1 MINKYPY
8 TNYQDINLDWLLRK
22 AGDLGKATIIANN
35 AANAAANSAAE
46 AKATADTL
54 EPRIAAATA
63 EATAEAKAAAT
74 NAANSAAAA
83 EATAD
88 TLEPRIAAAT
98 KDATAEAKAAAT
110 NAANSAAAAENSAT
124 EAKNAAAS
132 VPTLLDVLKAV
143 YPVGAFYISAAA
155 TSPRTVFGFG
165 TWTQIKDRFIL
176 AAGDT
181 YPAASSGGE
190 PEVTLT
196 TAQIPAHNHGLP
208 HPNNAGDITAPIA
221 YFAESS
227 ETKTFGAIAC
237 YSNNTGGGE
246 AHNNMPPYLA
256 AYIWQ
261 RTA

>member
-22 AGDLGKATIIANN
+22 VGDIDNSAAIASN
-35 AANAAANSAAE
+35 AANAAANSAA
-46 AKATADTL
+46 TANSAAN
-54 EPRIAAATA
+54 AAAS
-63 EATAEAKAAAT
+63 
-74 NAANSAAAA
+74 SAAAA

-88 TLEPRIAAAT
+88 TIEPRIAAAT
-98 KDATAEAKAAAT
+98 KGATAEAKAAAT

-124 EAKNAAAS
+124 EAKQAADS
-132 VPTLLDVLKAV
+132 VPTLVDLLKAV
-143 YPVGAFYISAAA
+143 YPVGAFYISATA

-190 PEVTLT
+190 ATVTLT
-196 TAQIPAHNHGLP
+196 IDEMPAHNHGLKMCKGVGNFYSP
-208 HPNNAGDITAPIA
+208 PWGDGVEEAFPKTVV
-221 YFAESS
+221 ES
-227 ETKTFGAIAC
+227 A
-237 YSNNTGGGE
+237 GGGQ

-261 RTA
+261 RIA

>member
-22 AGDLGKATIIANN
+22 VGDIDNSAAIASN
-35 AANAAANSAAE
+35 AANAAANSAA
-46 AKATADTL
+46 TANS
-54 EPRIAAATA
+54 AANA
-63 EATAEAKAAAT
+63 
-74 NAANSAAAA
+74 AANSAAAA

-98 KDATAEAKAAAT
+98 KEATAEAKAEARK
-110 NAANSAAAAENSAT
+110 AANSATAAKNSAT
-124 EAKNAAAS
+124 EAKQAADS
-132 VPTLLDVLKAV
+132 VPTLVDLLKAV
-143 YPVGAFYISAAA
+143 YPVGAFYISATA

-190 PEVTLT
+190 AAVTLT
-196 TAQIPAHNHGLP
+196 IDQIPSHFHKLKLSDD
-208 HPNNAGDITAPIA
+208 AGGYDIAA
-221 YFAESS
+221 R
-227 ETKTFGAIAC
+227 
-237 YSNNTGGGE
+237 GGGANE
-246 AHNNMPPYLA
+246 SLSTGDSTITSVGGGQAHNNMPPYLA

-261 RTA
+261 RIA

>member
-22 AGDLGKATIIANN
+22 AGDIDKASIIANN
-35 AANAAANSAAE
+35 AAKAAADSAAE
-46 AKATADTL
+46 AK
-54 EPRIAAATA
+54 
-63 EATAEAKAAAT
+63 
-74 NAANSAAAA
+74 
-83 EATAD
+83 ATAD

-110 NAANSAAAAENSAT
+110 NAANSAAAAEATADTLEPRIAAATKNATAEAKAAATNAANSAAAAENSAT
-124 EAKNAAAS
+124 EAKQAAES
-132 VPTLLDVLKAV
+132 VPSLLNVLKAV
-143 YPVGAFYISAAA
+143 YPVGAFYISATA

-181 YPAASSGGE
+181 YPAASIGGE
-190 PEVTLT
+190 ATHTLT
-196 TAQIPAHNHGLP
+196 IDEIPAHNHKLKTCDAVGP
-208 HPNNAGDITAPIA
+208 YDAPVRGDGSNEGWASSASTIANAG
-221 YFAESS
+221 
-227 ETKTFGAIAC
+227 
-237 YSNNTGGGE
+237 GGQ

>member
-22 AGDLGKATIIANN
+22 VGDIDNSAAIASN
-35 AANAAANSAAE
+35 AANAAANSAA
-46 AKATADTL
+46 
-54 EPRIAAATA
+54 AA
-63 EATAEAKAAAT
+63 E
-74 NAANSAAAA
+74 NSAAAA

-88 TLEPRIAAAT
+88 TIEPRIAAAT
-98 KDATAEAKAAAT
+98 KNATADAKAAAT

-124 EAKNAAAS
+124 EARQAADS
-132 VPTLLDVLKAV
+132 VPTLVDLLKAV
-143 YPVGAFYISAAA
+143 YPVGAFYISATA

-181 YPAASSGGE
+181 SPAASSGGE
-190 PEVTLT
+190 ATVTLT
-196 TAQIPAHNHGLP
+196 VEQIPPHNHGLKMCKGTGNFYSP
-208 HPNNAGDITAPIA
+208 PWGDGVEEAFPTTVVQSA
-221 YFAESS
+221 
-227 ETKTFGAIAC
+227 
-237 YSNNTGGGE
+237 GGGQ

-261 RTA
+261 RIA

>member
-22 AGDLGKATIIANN
+22 ACDIDKAAIIANN

-46 AKATADTL
+46 AKATVDTL
-54 EPRIAAATA
+54 EPRIADATKKATA
-63 EATAEAKAAAT
+63 EAEAAAA

-83 EATAD
+83 EAIAD
-88 TLEPRIAAAT
+88 TLEPRIATAT

-110 NAANSAAAAENSAT
+110 NASNSAAAAENSAT
-124 EAKNAAAS
+124 EAKRAAAS
-132 VPTLLDVLKAV
+132 VPSLLDVLKAV
-143 YPVGAFYISAAA
+143 YPVGAFYISATA

-190 PEVTLT
+190 ATVTLT
-196 TAQIPAHNHGLP
+196 VEQIPPHTHGLKMSKNVGEYYSP
-208 HPNNAGDITAPIA
+208 PWGDGTEEATPTTVVQSA
-221 YFAESS
+221 
-227 ETKTFGAIAC
+227 
-237 YSNNTGGGE
+237 GGGQS
-246 AHNNMPPYLA
+246 HNNMPPYLA
-256 AYIWQ
+256 AYVWQ

>member
-22 AGDLGKATIIANN
+22 VGDIDNSAAIANN
-35 AANAAANSAAE
+35 AANAAANSAA
-46 AKATADTL
+46 TANS
-54 EPRIAAATA
+54 AANA
-63 EATAEAKAAAT
+63 
-74 NAANSAAAA
+74 AANSAADA

-124 EAKNAAAS
+124 EAKQAADS
-132 VPTLLDVLKAV
+132 VPTLVDLLKAV
-143 YPVGAFYISAAA
+143 YPVGAFYISATA

-176 AAGDT
+176 AAGDV
-181 YPAASSGGE
+181 YAAASSGGE
-190 PEVTLT
+190 ATHTLT
-196 TAQIPAHNHGLP
+196 INEIPAHSHQLKTCDAVGP
-208 HPNNAGDITAPIA
+208 YDVVVRGDGTNEGWSSTTNTIA
-221 YFAESS
+221 
-227 ETKTFGAIAC
+227 
-237 YSNNTGGGE
+237 NTGGGQ

-261 RTA
+261 RIA

>member
-22 AGDLGKATIIANN
+22 VGDIDNSAAIASN
-35 AANAAANSAAE
+35 AANAAANSAA
-46 AKATADTL
+46 
-54 EPRIAAATA
+54 AA
-63 EATAEAKAAAT
+63 E
-74 NAANSAAAA
+74 NSAAAA

-88 TLEPRIAAAT
+88 TIEPRIAAAT
-98 KDATAEAKAAAT
+98 KNATADAKAAAT

-124 EAKNAAAS
+124 EARQAADS
-132 VPTLLDVLKAV
+132 VPTLVDLLKAV
-143 YPVGAFYISAAA
+143 YPVGAFYISATA

-190 PEVTLT
+190 ATVTLT
-196 TAQIPAHNHGLP
+196 VEQIPPHNHGLKMCKGTGNFYSP
-208 HPNNAGDITAPIA
+208 PWGDGVEEAFPTTVVQSA
-221 YFAESS
+221 
-227 ETKTFGAIAC
+227 
-237 YSNNTGGGE
+237 GGGQ

-261 RTA
+261 RIA

>member
-22 AGDLGKATIIANN
+22 TGDVDKAAIIANN

-46 AKATADTL
+46 AKA
-54 EPRIAAATA
+54 
-63 EATAEAKAAAT
+63 AAT
-74 NAANSAAAA
+74 NAANSAAEA

-98 KDATAEAKAAAT
+98 KNATAEAKAAAT

-124 EAKNAAAS
+124 KAKQAADS
-132 VPTLLDVLKAV
+132 VPTLVDLLKAV
-143 YPVGAFYISAAA
+143 YPVGAFYISATA

-190 PEVTLT
+190 ATVTLT
-196 TAQIPAHNHGLP
+196 IDEMPAHNHGLKMCKG
-208 HPNNAGDITAPIA
+208 AGNFYSPPWGDGV
-221 YFAESS
+221 E
-227 ETKTFGAIAC
+227 ETFPTTVVQSA
-237 YSNNTGGGE
+237 GGGQ

-261 RTA
+261 RIA

>member
-22 AGDLGKATIIANN
+22 AGDIDKASIIANN
-35 AANAAANSAAE
+35 AANAAANSA
-46 AKATADTL
+46 
-54 EPRIAAATA
+54 
-63 EATAEAKAAAT
+63 AEAKAAAT

-110 NAANSAAAAENSAT
+110 NAANSATAAENSAT
-124 EAKNAAAS
+124 EAKQAAQS
-132 VPTLLDVLKAV
+132 VPSLLDVLKAV
-143 YPVGAFYISAAA
+143 YPVGAFYISATA

-190 PEVTLT
+190 AAVTLT
-196 TAQIPAHNHGLP
+196 TEQIPKHFHQLKLSDDVGGYN
-208 HPNNAGDITAPIA
+208 IA
-221 YFAESS
+221 VR
-227 ETKTFGAIAC
+227 
-237 YSNNTGGGE
+237 GGGTNE
-246 AHNNMPPYLA
+246 SLSTTDKTITSVGDGQAHNNMPPYLT